1 MGERNMVLN
10 MQDNNDDADNK
21 LYVTMVCPQI
31 NALGGENLFKSDG
44 QNLVSYWMNT
54 EWMFL
59 YKGNISEQTN

>member
-1 MGERNMVLN
+1 MVPFRDFYWLIFYVGETNMVLN

-44 QNLVSYWMNT
+44 QNLVSY
-54 EWMFL
+54 
-59 YKGNISEQTN
+59 

>member
-1 MGERNMVLN
+1 MVLN

-44 QNLVSYWMNT
+44 QNLVSY
-54 EWMFL
+54 
-59 YKGNISEQTN
+59 